1 MPPPTPP
8 PSPVSHRLLQGGGV
22 GGGTC
27 GGTSGSAA
35 DGAAG
40 RISMGSNLV
49 AVRTASRVA
58 RTAAGPQL
66 DRNRTAGLAVWTA
79 KINEI

>member
-8 PSPVSHRLLQGGGV
+8 PSPVSHRLLQGGGGGV
-22 GGGTC
+22 GARVAGL
-27 GGTSGSAA
+27 SGSAA

-58 RTAAGPQL
+58 RTAAGTAAGPQ
-66 DRNRTAGLAVWTA
+66 T
-79 KINEI
+79 